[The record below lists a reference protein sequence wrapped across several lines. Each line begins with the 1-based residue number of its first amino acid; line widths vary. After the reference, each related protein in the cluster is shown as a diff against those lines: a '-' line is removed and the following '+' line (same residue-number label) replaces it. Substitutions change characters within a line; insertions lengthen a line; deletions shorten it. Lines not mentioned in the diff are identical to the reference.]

1 MSLAVFVSTSD
12 GAKSRMRSAC
22 GIVGVMRDPSYEVVP
37 ANEASWEHLVA
48 VFGVRGPA
56 ARCWCQR
63 YKLAR
68 GEAFESC
75 QPEDLAAR
83 LRDQTNASHPG
94 SERTSGLVAYA
105 AGEPVGW
112 CAVQPRTAYRGLV
125 RNAGMAAW
133 AGRDE
138 DRADPG
144 VWAVTCV
151 LVRAGHRRRG
161 VSGALVHAAVERA
174 RIGGARVLEGYP
186 LTTGSVVSEELH
198 PGVLSTFL
206 DAGFL
211 EIYRPSARRAVV
223 AIDL

>member
-1 MSLAVFVSTSD
+1 M
-12 GAKSRMRSAC
+12 GH
-22 GIVGVMRDPSYEVVP
+22 PSYDVVP
-37 ANEASWEHLVA
+37 ANGASWEHLVE

-68 GEAFESC
+68 GEAFVSC
-75 QPEDLAAR
+75 PQEDLADR
-83 LRDQTNASHPG
+83 LRDQTDAGHPG

-105 AGEPVGW
+105 EGEPVGW
-112 CAVQPRTAYRGLV
+112 CAVEPRTAYRGLV

-133 AGRDE
+133 TGRDE

-151 LVRAGHRRRG
+151 LVRGGRRRRG
-161 VSGALVHAAVERA
+161 VSSALVHAAVRHA
-174 RIGGARVLEGYP
+174 RIAGARVLEGYP
-186 LTTGSVVSEELH
+186 LTTGSAISEELH

-211 EIYRPSARRAVV
+211 EVHRPSARRAVV
-223 AIDL
+223 AIEL